1 MMDSKLSR
9 YHIISRCVTDDS
21 TRRNTDLPTSCS
33 RIFLPTQHHHPIT
46 QHDRRQTLVFAVHLG
61 ITLNQLLVLKAIIT
75 IPDTMMM
82 RLSRA
87 ALQRRQAIALLGGS
101 NATRFCPAPTAVAL
115 YHGSP
120 ASSMLA
126 QPPVR
131 RSRGT
136 SNGNDNKDEDSSD
149 RLNENIQRGH
159 NAVTNPDHFLIAAEA
174 LFDKLEVALQPM
186 RRKNEVFVI
195 TRTRHNEQG
204 SNGSSLAIDLKA
216 DFGSYKI
223 LVDMEHSRL
232 IFQSPISGRLVYF
245 LSAKTDEWLA
255 DPDGHSFVG
264 MLVRDLNKQC
274 QGLPEGL

>member
-1 MMDSKLSR
+1 
-9 YHIISRCVTDDS
+9 
-21 TRRNTDLPTSCS
+21 
-33 RIFLPTQHHHPIT
+33 
-46 QHDRRQTLVFAVHLG
+46 
-61 ITLNQLLVLKAIIT
+61 LKAIIT